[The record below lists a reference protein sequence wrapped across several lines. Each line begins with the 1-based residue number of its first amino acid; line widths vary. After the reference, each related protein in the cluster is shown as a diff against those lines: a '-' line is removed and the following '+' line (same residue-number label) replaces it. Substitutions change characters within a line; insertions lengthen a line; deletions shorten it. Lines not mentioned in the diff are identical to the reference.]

1 MVKKISGVAGYIPV
15 SSSEKSEA
23 LRKRLGEVKGF
34 INQLDSP
41 EDLSIEKL
49 RVVFDLIDDE
59 LIKEYDR
66 ELKELER
73 FDLEQSCL
81 TSLNTRRSE
90 MEILAFMLTIMR
102 RGAIKTKILYQ
113 ANLSYTQL
121 KSYLQFLKDAGLI
134 TEEGGKKRG
143 NLFKTTYNGNLFLY
157 HWSKILSLIE
167 KELPSEEPQEL
178 V

>member
-1 MVKKISGVAGYIPV
+1 MKKISDAAGYIPV
-15 SSSEKSEA
+15 SSSEKSDA
-23 LRKRLGEVKGF
+23 VRKRLGEIKGF

-66 ELKELER
+66 ELKWLER
-73 FDLEQSCL
+73 FDLERSCL

-90 MEILAFMLTIMR
+90 MEILAYMLTIMR

-134 TEEGGKKRG
+134 TEEGEKKRG
-143 NLFKTTYNGNLFLY
+143 NIFKTTYKGNLFLY
-157 HWSKILSLIE
+157 HWSKILGLVE
-167 KELPSEEPQEL
+167 KDTLSEEPLEL
-178 V
+178 A

>member
-1 MVKKISGVAGYIPV
+1 
-15 SSSEKSEA
+15 
-23 LRKRLGEVKGF
+23 
-34 INQLDSP
+34 
-41 EDLSIEKL
+41 
-49 RVVFDLIDDE
+49 
-59 LIKEYDR
+59 
-66 ELKELER
+66 
-73 FDLEQSCL
+73 
-81 TSLNTRRSE
+81 
-90 MEILAFMLTIMR
+90 MLTIMR

-167 KELPSEEPQEL
+167 KDLPSEEPQEL